1 MGSWFTD
8 YIFYPI
14 SVCKPMLKLSKWSRE
29 HLGPAVGKRVTV
41 YLSSFAVWLTT
52 GIWHGAAWNFIVWGI
67 MNWVV
72 IMASQELEPLYAKF
86 HNRFKVKGKA
96 PYEVFQIIRTILLM
110 SAIRMFDC
118 YRDVPLTFKKVGSI
132 FTTFNWNVLF
142 DGSLLKIGLS
152 MADYW
157 VLLAGLAIVFGVS
170 LYKYRSGKS
179 VRDGLYA
186 KHQTLFY
193 ALMGVLLVLILIF
206 GAYGIGFDSSQFI
219 YSQF

>member
-1 MGSWFTD
+1 MKYKLRFALFFSGMILFQMAANFAHPVTPTIIQDLALPD
-8 YIFYPI
+8 YMFGL
-14 SVCKPMLKLSKWSRE
+14 MLASTLLAMFLFSPFW
-29 HLGPAVGKRVTV
+29 GKINNMVST
-41 YLSSFAVWLTT
+41 
-52 GIWHGAAWNFIVWGI
+52 
-67 MNWVV
+67 
-72 IMASQELEPLYAKF
+72 
-86 HNRFKVKGKA
+86 
-96 PYEVFQIIRTILLM
+96 RTILLM

-132 FTTFNWNVLF
+132 FTTFNWNVLY
-142 DGSLLKIGLS
+142 DGSLLKIGLT

-193 ALMGVLLVLILIF
+193 ALMGALFVLVLIF
-206 GAYGIGFDSSQFI
+206 GAYGIGFDSSKFI

>member
-1 MGSWFTD
+1 M
-8 YIFYPI
+8 
-14 SVCKPMLKLSKWSRE
+14 
-29 HLGPAVGKRVTV
+29 
-41 YLSSFAVWLTT
+41 
-52 GIWHGAAWNFIVWGI
+52 
-67 MNWVV
+67 
-72 IMASQELEPLYAKF
+72 
-86 HNRFKVKGKA
+86 
-96 PYEVFQIIRTILLM
+96 
-110 SAIRMFDC
+110 
-118 YRDVPLTFKKVGSI
+118 GSI

-142 DGSLLKIGLS
+142 DGSLLKLGLTA
-152 MADYW
+152 ADYW

-193 ALMGVLLVLILIF
+193 ALMAVLLVIILVF